1 MKKFEASMEK
11 AKRYLSSYKTT
22 IILLLIY
29 AAVMAVATFI
39 EKNHGTDVAKK
50 WVYYSPAF
58 FLLQFLLVL
67 NFIAAWGRQSY
78 VKQKRWALLTVHL
91 AFVVILSGALTTF
104 LFGKEGTVHIREG
117 SKTDEMIIRTAD
129 GVSVEKLPFMLELN
143 DFRLN
148 RYPGSASPSSYES
161 DLLVHVDGRVQ
172 EAKVF
177 MNNVLDVKGYRFFQA
192 SYDRD
197 ELGTILSVN
206 RDVAGRTI
214 TYTGYF
220 LLFCGFLLTFFTKN
234 SRLRR
239 LGRQLKSLRE
249 ESKHLTLVLI
259 LLIIATVSRAQTAE
273 NTANVAISPAQAAE
287 STPNVLIPPEHA
299 ARFAALPVQSD
310 GRIMPMHTL
319 SSEIVRKVYKELK
332 MGQFCPE
339 QFLLSFLAEPQL
351 WIHEPIIAID
361 NREISSLYGLPKDWA
376 SYAQFFDGNGNYKLL
391 KQMQLIYGKL
401 PAERSATDKDMM
413 KLDERVNIVFQL
425 LDYSLLRIYP
435 DPGDETHTWYPPN
448 VSPSI
453 FPKEDSLFVADC
465 FRNYLAEVSRS
476 LQSGEWSKPGQLLAE
491 IREFQLKNDIGAHID
506 VGKIQAEISYNKMRI
521 FDRCKLSYFILG
533 GLMLVLAFMQ
543 LLKKRKWTD
552 ATIKVLSVA
561 VLCAFLIHAFGMGMR
576 WYIGGYAPWS
586 NSYETMVYVAWA
598 TVLAGVVFGRK
609 STITMALATLF
620 GGIILFVSGLNWMDP
635 QIGTLVPV
643 LKSPW
648 LMFHV
653 AVIVAAYGFFGIGF
667 LLGIANLS
675 LTAFAK
681 KSELIRF
688 RIKELS
694 ITNNMALLVGL
705 TLMTIG
711 TFLGAIWANESWGRY
726 WGWDPKETWAL
737 ITMIVYSIVTHIH
750 LVKKRDNLWLFN
762 LLSVLAFASVLM
774 TFFGVN
780 YLLSGMHSYG
790 VTDGVST
797 VFIYIVLAFA
807 AIGILGVL
815 SYRKRRHES

>member
-1 MKKFEASMEK
+1 MEK
-11 AKRYLSSYKTT
+11 TKRYLSSYKTT
-22 IILLLIY
+22 ITLLLIY
-29 AAVMAVATFI
+29 AVAMAIATFV
-39 EKNHGTDVAKK
+39 EKNHGTEVAKK
-50 WVYYSPAF
+50 WIYYSPAF

-67 NFIAAWGRQSY
+67 NFIAAWSRYGY
-78 VKQKRWALLTVHL
+78 VKQKRWALLAVHL
-91 AFVVILSGALTTF
+91 AFVVILGGALTTF

-117 SKTDEMIIRTAD
+117 NRTDEMIIHTSN
-129 GVSVEKLPFMLELN
+129 GVSVEKLPFVLELT

-161 DLLVHVDGRVQ
+161 DLLVHLDGKVL
-172 EAKVF
+172 EAKIF

-192 SYDRD
+192 SYDQD

-206 RDVAGRTI
+206 QDVAGRTI

-220 LLFCGFLLTFFTKN
+220 LLFCGFILVFFTKN
-234 SRLRR
+234 SRFRR
-239 LGRQLKSLRE
+239 LGRQLKNLRE
-249 ESKHLTLVLI
+249 ESKHLVLVLI
-259 LLIIATVSRAQTAE
+259 LSIGTTALQAQTTE
-273 NTANVAISPAQAAE
+273 NRQSAMIT
-287 STPNVLIPPEHA
+287 PEHA
-299 ARFAALPVQSD
+299 AQFAALPVQSG

-319 SSEIVRKVYKELK
+319 SSEIVRKVYKEKK
-332 MGQFCPE
+332 MGQFSPE
-339 QFLLSFLAEPQL
+339 QFLLSFLAEPRM
-351 WIHEPIIAID
+351 WIHEPFIAVD
-361 NREISSLYGLPKDWA
+361 NSEISSLYGLPKDYA
-376 SYAQFFDGNGNYKLL
+376 SYVQFFDKNGHYKLL
-391 KQMQLIYGKL
+391 HQMQIIYGKL

-435 DPGDETHTWYPPN
+435 DPNDGTHTWYPPN
-448 VSPSI
+448 VDPSI
-453 FPKEDSLFVADC
+453 FPKEDSLFVADS
-465 FRNYLAEVSRS
+465 FRDYIVEVNNS
-476 LQSGEWSKPGQLLAE
+476 LQNGDWSKPGQLLAE
-491 IREFQLKNDIGAHID
+491 IKEFQLKNDIGKHID
-506 VGKIQAEISYNKMRI
+506 DGKIQAEISYNQLRI

-533 GLMLVLAFMQ
+533 GLLLVLAFTQ
-543 LLKKRKWTD
+543 LLKKRKWAD
-552 ATIKVLSVA
+552 GVIKILSIA
-561 VLCAFLIHAFGMGMR
+561 ILCAFLVHAFGMGMR

-598 TVLAGVVFGRK
+598 TVLAGIIFGRK

-620 GGIILFVSGLNWMDP
+620 GGVILFVSGLNWMDP

-653 AVIVAAYGFFGIGF
+653 AIIVAAYGFFGIGF
-667 LLGIANLS
+667 LLGIVNLS

-681 KSELIRF
+681 KSKLIRF

-705 TLMTIG
+705 ALMSIG

-750 LVKKRDNLWLFN
+750 LVKKRDDLWLFN

-790 VTDGVST
+790 VTDGVSA
-797 VFIYIVLAFA
+797 VFIYIVLAFT

-815 SYRKRRHES
+815 SYRKRRYES

>member
-1 MKKFEASMEK
+1 MEK
-11 AKRYLSSYKTT
+11 AKRYLSSYKAT
-22 IILLLIY
+22 ITLLLIY
-29 AAVMAVATFI
+29 AVAMAIATFV
-39 EKNHGTDVAKK
+39 EKDHGTEIAKK

-67 NFIAAWGRQSY
+67 NFFAAWSRYGY
-78 VKQKRWALLTVHL
+78 LKQKRWALLTVHL
-91 AFVVILSGALTTF
+91 AFVVILGGALTTF

-117 SKTDEMIIRTAD
+117 HRTDEMIVRTSD
-129 GVSVEKLPFMLELN
+129 GVSVEKLPFVLELT

-161 DLLVHVDGRVQ
+161 DLLVHVDGKMQ
-172 EAKVF
+172 EAKIF

-192 SYDRD
+192 SYDQD

-206 RDVAGRTI
+206 QDVAGRTI
-214 TYTGYF
+214 TYSGYF
-220 LLFCGFLLTFFTKN
+220 LLFCGFVLVFLTKN
-234 SRLRR
+234 SRFRR
-239 LGRQLKSLRE
+239 LGHQLKNLRE
-249 ESKHLTLVLI
+249 ESKHLALILI
-259 LLIIATVSRAQTAE
+259 LLIGTTALQAQTTE
-273 NTANVAISPAQAAE
+273 NQQNT
-287 STPNVLIPPEHA
+287 TIPPEHA
-299 ARFAALPVQSD
+299 AQFAALPVQSG

-319 SSEIVRKVYKELK
+319 SSEIVRKVYKEQK
-332 MGQFCPE
+332 MGQFNPE
-339 QFLLSFLAEPQL
+339 QFLLSFLAKPRL
-351 WIHEPIIAID
+351 WIHEPFIAVD
-361 NREISSLYGLPKDWA
+361 NSEISSLYGLPKDYA
-376 SYAQFFDGNGNYKLL
+376 SYVQFFDEKGHYKLL
-391 KQMQLIYGKL
+391 HQMQIIYGKS

-435 DPGDETHTWYPPN
+435 DPNDDTHTWYPPN
-448 VSPSI
+448 VNPSI
-453 FPKEDSLFVADC
+453 FPKEDSLFVTDS
-465 FRNYLAEVSRS
+465 FRNYLAEVSNS
-476 LQSGEWSKPGQLLAE
+476 LQSGDWSKPGQLLAG
-491 IREFQLKNDIGAHID
+491 IKEFQLKNDIGKHID
-506 VGKIQAEISYNKMRI
+506 VGKIQAEISYNQLRI

-533 GLMLVLAFMQ
+533 GLLLVLAFMQ
-543 LLKKRKWTD
+543 LLKKRKWAD
-552 ATIKVLSVA
+552 VTIKILSIA
-561 VLCAFLIHAFGMGMR
+561 ILCAFLVHAFGMGMR

-598 TVLAGVVFGRK
+598 TVLAGIIFGRK

-653 AVIVAAYGFFGIGF
+653 AIIVAAYGFFGIGF
-667 LLGIANLS
+667 LLGIVNLS

-705 TLMTIG
+705 ALMSIG

-750 LVKKRDNLWLFN
+750 LVKKRDDLWLFN

-790 VTDGVST
+790 VTDGVSA
-797 VFIYIVLAFA
+797 VFIYIVLAFV

-815 SYRKRRHES
+815 SYRKRRYES

>member
-1 MKKFEASMEK
+1 MEK

-22 IILLLIY
+22 IVLLLIY
-29 AAVMAVATFI
+29 AVAMAIATFV
-39 EKNHGTDVAKK
+39 EKDHGTDAAKK

-67 NFIAAWGRQSY
+67 NFIAAWMRYDY

-91 AFVVILSGALTTF
+91 AFVVILGGALTTF

-117 SKTDEMIIRTAD
+117 SKTDEMIVRTDA
-129 GVSVEKLPFMLELN
+129 GVDVEKLPFVLELTE
-143 DFRLN
+143 FRLN

-161 DLLVHVDGRVQ
+161 DLLVHVDGKVQ

-192 SYDRD
+192 SYDQD
-197 ELGTILSVN
+197 ERGTILSVN
-206 RDVAGRTI
+206 QDVAGRTI
-214 TYTGYF
+214 TYIGYF
-220 LLFCGFLLTFFTKN
+220 LLFCGFILGFITKN
-234 SRLRR
+234 SRFRQLGRR
-239 LGRQLKSLRE
+239 LKKLRE
-249 ESKHLTLVLI
+249 ESKHLALI
-259 LLIIATVSRAQTAE
+259 FALLFVATAAQAQTA
-273 NTANVAISPAQAAE
+273 
-287 STPNVLIPPEHA
+287 TPNVTIPQEHA
-299 ARFAALPVQSD
+299 AQFAALPVQSG
-310 GRIMPMHTL
+310 GRIMPLHTL
-319 SSEIVRKVYKELK
+319 SSEIVRKIYKEQK
-332 MGQFCPE
+332 MAQFTPE
-339 QFLLSFLAEPQL
+339 QFLLSFIAKPQL
-351 WIHEPIIAID
+351 WINEPFIVVE
-361 NREISSLYGLPKDWA
+361 NSEISSMYGLPKD
-376 SYAQFFDGNGNYKLL
+376 YAAYVQFFDESGKYKLL
-391 KQMQLIYGKL
+391 QQMQIIYGKA

-413 KLDERVNIVFQL
+413 KLDERVNIVYQL
-425 LDYSLLRIYP
+425 LDLSLLRVYP
-435 DPGDETHTWYPPN
+435 DPKDDKHTWYPPN
-448 VSPSI
+448 VNPVI
-453 FPKEDSLFVADC
+453 FPKEDSLFIAES
-465 FRNYLAEVSRS
+465 FRNYIIEVNSS
-476 LQSGEWSKPGQLLAE
+476 LESGDWSKPDQLLAE
-491 IREFQLKNDIGAHID
+491 MKEFQLKNDIGKHID
-506 VGKIQAEISYNKMRI
+506 NGKIKVEIDYNKLRI

-533 GLMLVLAFMQ
+533 GLLLVLAFMQ
-543 LLKKRKWTD
+543 LLKKRKWENIGVKILTVFILLVFL
-552 ATIKVLSVA
+552 THA
-561 VLCAFLIHAFGMGMR
+561 VGMGMR

-586 NSYETMVYVAWA
+586 NSYETMVYVSWA
-598 TVLAGVVFGRK
+598 TVLAGIIFGRK

-620 GGIILFVSGLNWMDP
+620 GGVILFVSGLNWMDP
-635 QIGTLVPV
+635 EIGTLVPV

-675 LTAFAK
+675 LMAFAK

-705 TLMTIG
+705 ALMTIG

-750 LVKKRDNLWLFN
+750 LVKKHDNLWLFN
-762 LLSVLAFASVLM
+762 LLSVFAFASVLM

-790 VTDGVST
+790 VTDGVSA
-797 VFIYIVLAFA
+797 VFVYIVLAFLA
-807 AIGILGVL
+807 LGVL
-815 SYRKRRHES
+815 GVISYKKRSK

>member
-1 MKKFEASMEK
+1 MEK
-11 AKRYLSSYKTT
+11 AKRYLSSYKAT
-22 IILLLIY
+22 ITLLLIY
-29 AAVMAVATFI
+29 AVAMAIATFV
-39 EKNHGTDVAKK
+39 EKDHGTEIAKK

-67 NFIAAWGRQSY
+67 NFFAAWSRYGY
-78 VKQKRWALLTVHL
+78 LKQKRWALLTVHL
-91 AFVVILSGALTTF
+91 AFVVILGGALTTF

-117 SKTDEMIIRTAD
+117 NRTDEMIVRTSD
-129 GVSVEKLPFMLELN
+129 GVSVEKLPFVLELT

-161 DLLVHVDGRVQ
+161 DLLVHVDGKMQ
-172 EAKVF
+172 EAKIF

-192 SYDRD
+192 SYDQD

-206 RDVAGRTI
+206 QDVAGRTI
-214 TYTGYF
+214 TYSGYF
-220 LLFCGFLLTFFTKN
+220 LLFCGFVLVFLTKN
-234 SRLRR
+234 SRFRR
-239 LGRQLKSLRE
+239 LGHQLKNLRE
-249 ESKHLTLVLI
+249 ESKHLALILI
-259 LLIIATVSRAQTAE
+259 LLIGTTALQAQTTE
-273 NTANVAISPAQAAE
+273 NQQNT
-287 STPNVLIPPEHA
+287 TIPPEHA
-299 ARFAALPVQSD
+299 AQFAALPVQSG

-319 SSEIVRKVYKELK
+319 SSEIVRKVYKEQK
-332 MGQFCPE
+332 MGQFNPE
-339 QFLLSFLAEPQL
+339 QFLLSFLAKPRL
-351 WIHEPIIAID
+351 WIHEPFIAVD
-361 NREISSLYGLPKDWA
+361 NSEISSLYGLPKDYA
-376 SYAQFFDGNGNYKLL
+376 SYVQFFDEKGHYKLL
-391 KQMQLIYGKL
+391 HQMQIIYGKS

-435 DPGDETHTWYPPN
+435 DPNDDTHTWYPPN
-448 VSPSI
+448 VNPSI
-453 FPKEDSLFVADC
+453 FPKEDSLFVTDS
-465 FRNYLAEVSRS
+465 FRNYLAEVSNS
-476 LQSGEWSKPGQLLAE
+476 LQSGDWSKPGQLLAG
-491 IREFQLKNDIGAHID
+491 IKEFQLKNDIGKHID
-506 VGKIQAEISYNKMRI
+506 VGKIQAEISYNQLRI

-533 GLMLVLAFMQ
+533 GLLLVLAFMQ
-543 LLKKRKWTD
+543 LLKKRKWAD
-552 ATIKVLSVA
+552 VTIKILSIA
-561 VLCAFLIHAFGMGMR
+561 ILCAFLVHAFGMGMR

-598 TVLAGVVFGRK
+598 TVLAGIIFGRK

-653 AVIVAAYGFFGIGF
+653 AIIVAAYGFFGIGF
-667 LLGIANLS
+667 LLGIVNLS

-705 TLMTIG
+705 ALMSIG

-750 LVKKRDNLWLFN
+750 LVKKRDDLWLFN

-790 VTDGVST
+790 VTDGVSA
-797 VFIYIVLAFA
+797 VFIYIVLAFV

-815 SYRKRRHES
+815 SYRKRRYES

>member
-1 MKKFEASMEK
+1 MEK
-11 AKRYLSSYKTT
+11 TKHYLSSYKAT
-22 IILLLIY
+22 ITLLLLY
-29 AAVMAVATFI
+29 AVAMAIATFI
-39 EKNHGTDVAKK
+39 EKDHGTEIAKK

-67 NFIAAWGRQSY
+67 NFIAAWSRYGY

-91 AFVVILSGALTTF
+91 AFVVILGGALTTF

-117 SKTDEMIIRTAD
+117 NRTDEMIIRTSD
-129 GVSVEKLPFMLELN
+129 GASIEKLPFVLELT

-161 DLLVHVDGRVQ
+161 DLLVHVDGKVQ
-172 EAKVF
+172 EAKIF

-192 SYDRD
+192 SYDQD

-206 RDVAGRTI
+206 QDVAGRTI

-220 LLFCGFLLTFFTKN
+220 LLFCGFILVFFTKN
-234 SRLRR
+234 SRFRR
-239 LGRQLKSLRE
+239 LGRQLKNLRE
-249 ESKHLTLVLI
+249 ESKHLVLVLI
-259 LLIIATVSRAQTAE
+259 LSIGTTALQAQTTE
-273 NTANVAISPAQAAE
+273 NRQSAMIT
-287 STPNVLIPPEHA
+287 PEHA
-299 ARFAALPVQSD
+299 AQFAALPVQSG

-319 SSEIVRKVYKELK
+319 SSEIVRKVYKERK
-332 MGQFCPE
+332 MGQFNPE
-339 QFLLSFLAEPQL
+339 QFLLSFLAEPRM
-351 WIHEPIIAID
+351 WIHEPFIAVD
-361 NREISSLYGLPKDWA
+361 NSEISSLYGLPKDYA
-376 SYAQFFDGNGNYKLL
+376 SYVQFFDKNGHYKLL
-391 KQMQLIYGKL
+391 HQMQIIYGKL

-425 LDYSLLRIYP
+425 LDHSLLRIYP
-435 DPGDETHTWYPPN
+435 DPNDDTHTWYPPN
-448 VSPSI
+448 VDPSI
-453 FPKEDSLFVADC
+453 FPKEDSLFVADS
-465 FRNYLAEVSRS
+465 FRNYIVEVSNS
-476 LQSGEWSKPGQLLAE
+476 LQSGDWSKPGRLLAG
-491 IREFQLKNDIGAHID
+491 IKEFQLKNDVGKHID
-506 VGKIQAEISYNKMRI
+506 VGKTQAEISYNQLRI

-533 GLMLVLAFMQ
+533 GLLLVLAFTQ
-543 LLKKRKWTD
+543 LLKKQKWAD
-552 ATIKVLSVA
+552 GAIKILSIA
-561 VLCAFLIHAFGMGMR
+561 ILCAFLVHAFGMGMR

-598 TVLAGVVFGRK
+598 TVLAGIIFGRK

-653 AVIVAAYGFFGIGF
+653 AIIVAAYGFFGIGF
-667 LLGIANLS
+667 LLGIVNLS

-705 TLMTIG
+705 ALMSIG

-790 VTDGVST
+790 VTDGVSA
-797 VFIYIVLAFA
+797 VFIYIVLAFT

-815 SYRKRRHES
+815 SYRKRRYES

>member
-1 MKKFEASMEK
+1 
-11 AKRYLSSYKTT
+11 
-22 IILLLIY
+22 
-29 AAVMAVATFI
+29 
-39 EKNHGTDVAKK
+39 
-50 WVYYSPAF
+50 
-58 FLLQFLLVL
+58 
-67 NFIAAWGRQSY
+67 
-78 VKQKRWALLTVHL
+78 
-91 AFVVILSGALTTF
+91 
-104 LFGKEGTVHIREG
+104 
-117 SKTDEMIIRTAD
+117 MIIRTSD
-129 GVSVEKLPFMLELN
+129 GASIEKLPFILELT

-161 DLLVHVDGRVQ
+161 DLLVHVDGKVQ
-172 EAKVF
+172 EAKIF

-192 SYDRD
+192 SYDQD

-206 RDVAGRTI
+206 QDVAGRTI

-220 LLFCGFLLTFFTKN
+220 LLFCGFVLVFFMKN
-234 SRLRR
+234 SRFRR
-239 LGRQLKSLRE
+239 LGRQLKNLRE
-249 ESKHLTLVLI
+249 ESKHLALVLI
-259 LLIIATVSRAQTAE
+259 LLIGTTVLQAQTTE
-273 NTANVAISPAQAAE
+273 NQQNTM
-287 STPNVLIPPEHA
+287 IPPEHA
-299 ARFAALPVQSD
+299 AQFAALPVQSG

-319 SSEIVRKVYKELK
+319 SSEIVRKVYKERK
-332 MGQFCPE
+332 MGQFNPE
-339 QFLLSFLAEPQL
+339 QFLLSFLAEPRM
-351 WIHEPIIAID
+351 WIHEPFIAVD
-361 NREISSLYGLPKDWA
+361 NSEISSLYGLPKDYA
-376 SYAQFFDGNGNYKLL
+376 SYVQFFDKNGHYKLL
-391 KQMQLIYGKL
+391 HQMQIIYGKS

-425 LDYSLLRIYP
+425 LDHSLLRIYP
-435 DPGDETHTWYPPN
+435 DPNDDTHTWYPPN
-448 VSPSI
+448 VDPSI
-453 FPKEDSLFVADC
+453 FPKEDSLFVADS
-465 FRNYLAEVSRS
+465 FRNYIVEVSNS
-476 LQSGEWSKPGQLLAE
+476 LQSGDWSKPGRLLAG
-491 IREFQLKNDIGAHID
+491 IKEFQLKNDVGKHID
-506 VGKIQAEISYNKMRI
+506 VGKTQAEISYNQLRI

-533 GLMLVLAFMQ
+533 GLLLVLAFTQ
-543 LLKKRKWTD
+543 LLKKQKWAD
-552 ATIKVLSVA
+552 GAIKILSIA
-561 VLCAFLIHAFGMGMR
+561 ILCAFLVHAFGMGMR

-598 TVLAGVVFGRK
+598 TVLAGIIFGRK

-653 AVIVAAYGFFGIGF
+653 AIIVAAYGFFGIGF
-667 LLGIANLS
+667 LLGIVNLS

-705 TLMTIG
+705 ALMSIG

-790 VTDGVST
+790 VTDGVSA
-797 VFIYIVLAFA
+797 VFIYIVLAFT

-815 SYRKRRHES
+815 SYRKRRYES